1 MRWKSNKVVRFLV
14 LCLEKERVVNLDLQ
28 LNHPSR
34 EKKSPAGNS
43 ALSNDQIDD
52 LTSWIFS
59 TKQAAEIESKIREDL
74 IQNPGI
80 SEFPERQLFVKNVL
94 SEPQKTNFQLL
105 IVGFCRRFSMFMTW
119 MFQAARQKEQ
129 ESCIFSCLDE
139 TTWQCYSRKTI
150 PGTLNRRTILGWTTV
165 RGRIGSR
172 GSYGLLVKEN
182 ALASEGKSYRPAITA
197 ENQYA
202 CYHLSLRN
210 KRQKSHFLICSVK
223 T

>member
-1 MRWKSNKVVRFLV
+1 
-14 LCLEKERVVNLDLQ
+14 
-28 LNHPSR
+28 
-34 EKKSPAGNS
+34 
-43 ALSNDQIDD
+43 
-52 LTSWIFS
+52 
-59 TKQAAEIESKIREDL
+59 
-74 IQNPGI
+74 
-80 SEFPERQLFVKNVL
+80 
-94 SEPQKTNFQLL
+94 
-105 IVGFCRRFSMFMTW
+105 

-150 PGTLNRRTILGWTTV
+150 PGTLNSRTILGWTTV

-172 GSYGLLVKEN
+172 CSYGLLVKEN

-210 KRQKSHFLICSVK
+210 KRQKSHYLIWSVK
-223 T
+223 TLQRIIYKPEKKSIGTNSILARGKSRMLPTDPLFTL